1 LNLSSDEKLVSKF
14 AFITNPTCAATTRQ
28 PPPTTPRWRKRRL
41 LKCVPPSVSVSGG
54 DSING
59 GGGGGGGGGGRGGGG
74 DDATIAAVRDT
85 IAVIKQLPDFGV
97 ELAPAQL
104 RWGLYTF
111 ANSVDP

>member
-1 LNLSSDEKLVSKF
+1 LCRYDS
-14 AFITNPTCAATTRQ
+14 ATSADDPAVAQ
-28 PPPTTPRWRKRRL
+28 AEAI

-54 DSING
+54 DSIHG